1 MKKLHKLI
9 VIQFSK
15 SFIPTFL
22 VVLFM
27 LLMQFIWKYIDDL
40 AGKGLSPWVIGQLMF
55 YFSASIIPMVLP
67 LSILLASI
75 MTFGNL
81 GETYEIVAAKASGV
95 SIWRLFFPLLGVIG
109 LLGLFGFYTSNV
121 LIPKAN
127 LKKGALLYDIRQQK
141 PTLLIQAGV
150 FFNGIEGI
158 SLRVKDKNS
167 ETGEMTDIVIY
178 DQRSGGSKPIIITAE
193 KGKMSLSKDK
203 QFLFFTLYN
212 GNRYEEM
219 DKQQDYE
226 KTYPHT
232 TFSFREEQI
241 IFDLQAFN
249 FSRTDESLFKNHYQM
264 LDIVQLNKGHDSL
277 SNLMQVKLAGLKVSL
292 NSYFHFNDS
301 LRRNIKPIID
311 TAVKDSLLAHFDRF
325 NQQLLV
331 SAALNHARSARGY
344 VDYAI
349 SDVGD
354 TARIRNKFDMEWH
367 RKFTL
372 SVACIIMFFIGAP
385 FGAIIRK
392 GGFGMPLVIS
402 VIFYIVYHILS
413 ITGEKMVKTDTAT
426 AFSGMW
432 IAILILTPVGILLTY
447 LASTDSSL
455 FDKASWKSAFMR
467 LIFWVKRK

>member
-1 MKKLHKLI
+1 ME
-9 VIQFSK
+9 
-15 SFIPTFL
+15 
-22 VVLFM
+22 VL
-27 LLMQFIWKYIDDL
+27 
-40 AGKGLSPWVIGQLMF
+40 
-55 YFSASIIPMVLP
+55 
-67 LSILLASI
+67 
-75 MTFGNL
+75 TFGSYFNQPL
-81 GETYEIVAAKASGV
+81 G
-95 SIWRLFFPLLGVIG
+95 
-109 LLGLFGFYTSNV
+109 
-121 LIPKAN
+121 
-127 LKKGALLYDIRQQK
+127 
-141 PTLLIQAGV
+141 
-150 FFNGIEGI
+150 
-158 SLRVKDKNS
+158 
-167 ETGEMTDIVIY
+167 
-178 DQRSGGSKPIIITAE
+178 
-193 KGKMSLSKDK
+193 
-203 QFLFFTLYN
+203 
-212 GNRYEEM
+212 
-219 DKQQDYE
+219 
-226 KTYPHT
+226 
-232 TFSFREEQI
+232 
-241 IFDLQAFN
+241 
-249 FSRTDESLFKNHYQM
+249 
-264 LDIVQLNKGHDSL
+264 DSL
-277 SNLMQVKLAGLKVSL
+277 SNLIQVKLSGLKVSL

-311 TAVKDSLLAHFDRF
+311 TAVKDSLLAQFDRF

-432 IAILILTPVGILLTY
+432 VAILILTPIGILLTY